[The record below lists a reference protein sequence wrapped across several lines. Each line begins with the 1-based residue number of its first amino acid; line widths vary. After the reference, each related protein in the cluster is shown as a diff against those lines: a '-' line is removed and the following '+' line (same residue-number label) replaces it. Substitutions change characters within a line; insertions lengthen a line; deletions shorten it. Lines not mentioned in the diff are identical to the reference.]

1 MNELDDVRVNR
12 PSTSDRFD
20 NGRKIIICQHYVRSF
35 FGNFSSPLPHG
46 DPDVSPLE
54 RRRVIHAVASNR
66 DDFMSLL

>member
-35 FGNFSSPLPHG
+35 FGNFSSPLSHC
-46 DPDVSPLE
+46 DSDVSPLE
-54 RRRVIHAVASNR
+54 RRRVIHAIASNR
-66 DDFMSLL
+66 NDFMGLL